1 MLNVIVGIIGSILII
16 LGFIGC
22 IIPALP
28 GPPLSFIAL
37 LILAIVQGFADPL
50 TSRLVSIMLMVTIV
64 VTALDYVIPAA
75 GAKKYGSTKW
85 GILGAI
91 VGMIV
96 GIIYFPPLGMIIGA
110 FLGAV
115 AVEML
120 VGKSTRE
127 AMKAG
132 WGVFLG
138 TMLGTIL
145 KLMASV
151 WMSFYFGKAIYMMFF

>member
-50 TSRLVSIMLMVTIV
+50 TSKLVSIMLMVTIV

-132 WGVFLG
+132 WGVFMG

-145 KLMASV
+145 KLIASGV
-151 WMSFYFGKAIYMMFF
+151 MTFYFIRALI

>member
-1 MLNVIVGIIGSILII
+1 MLTVIVAIIGSILMI
-16 LGFIGC
+16 LGLIGC
-22 IIPALP
+22 FVPALP

-37 LILAIVQGFADPL
+37 LILAIVQGFAQPL
-50 TSRLVSIMLMVTIV
+50 TSKLVSIMLMITIV

-75 GAKKYGSTKW
+75 GAKKYGSSKW
-85 GILGAI
+85 GIWGAI
-91 VGMIV
+91 LGMII

-120 VGKSTRE
+120 VGKSTKE

-132 WGVFLG
+132 WGVFVG
-138 TMLGTIL
+138 TLFGTVL
-145 KLMASV
+145 KLIASGVMTYYFV
-151 WMSFYFGKAIYMMFF
+151 WALV